1 MVLPGC
7 NLFTVRHFWCATNL
21 PGTTC
26 FSWPPPNAPK
36 LVWSGPVWSGPVW
49 SSPVLSGRSSPVQS
63 TRVQSSQ
70 VWSGKSSLVL
80 SNLVRSCPVQSSP
93 IQSSRVQ
100 SSTPTFHDHMSL
112 ATKNTCGPVNP
123 WPVTH
128 VASVIRC
135 ACRHTQANL
144 ELRRR
149 ARKTRATRRI
159 RGTTASVTI
168 ASKPNGLDKTS
179 LDKT

>member
-1 MVLPGC
+1 MCPPQIDRETRIFRGTPQTRKRHTYMVLPGC
-7 NLFTVRHFWCATNL
+7 NLFTMRHFWCATNL

-63 TRVQSSQ
+63 ARVQSSQ

-135 ACRHTQANL
+135 ACRHTQTNL
-144 ELRRR
+144 EL
-149 ARKTRATRRI
+149 
-159 RGTTASVTI
+159 
-168 ASKPNGLDKTS
+168 
-179 LDKT
+179 

>member
-1 MVLPGC
+1 MWPATNQPGSTHFSWHASNTQASHMVLPGC

-135 ACRHTQANL
+135 ACRHTQTNL
-144 ELRRR
+144 EL
-149 ARKTRATRRI
+149 
-159 RGTTASVTI
+159 
-168 ASKPNGLDKTS
+168 
-179 LDKT
+179 

>member
-1 MVLPGC
+1 MWPATNQPGNTYFSWHASNTQASHMVLPGC

-100 SSTPTFHDHMSL
+100 YAHISRPHV
-112 ATKNTCGPVNP
+112 TCHEKYVRAGKS
-123 WPVTH
+123 
-128 VASVIRC
+128 VAG
-135 ACRHTQANL
+135 HTCCKCDQVRMPPHPDKFGAL
-144 ELRRR
+144 MA
-149 ARKTRATRRI
+149 ARKTRAAR
-159 RGTTASVTI
+159 
-168 ASKPNGLDKTS
+168 
-179 LDKT
+179 